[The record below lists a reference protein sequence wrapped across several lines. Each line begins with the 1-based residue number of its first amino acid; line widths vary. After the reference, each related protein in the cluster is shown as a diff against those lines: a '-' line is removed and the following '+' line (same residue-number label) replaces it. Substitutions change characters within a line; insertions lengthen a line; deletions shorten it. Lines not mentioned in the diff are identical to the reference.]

1 MRTGIPFDR
10 LPVVSVDAIT
20 RLRKVGPGTVGDALS
35 QLGIRSV
42 QLTTAMRPVYCPGN
56 ICGQAVTL
64 KQMPSR
70 GRKAAENHHIHILY
84 SASPGQIVVIDSGM
98 PDLIMMGGRGVL
110 VGKQRGLEGLVLNA
124 AVRDLDEIEATGL
137 PVFATGI
144 SVSSPRPRAVVETEG
159 INVPVSFL
167 GCRIDPGDVLVAGR
181 DGVVVVPV
189 DAVTEVLNLAEELDR
204 SDKEQL
210 EKIAKGLPMADW
222 YK

>member
-1 MRTGIPFDR
+1 MRTGIPFDQ
-10 LPVVSVDAIT
+10 LPLVSADAIT
-20 RLRKVGPGTVGDALS
+20 RLRKAGPGAVGDALS
-35 QLGIRSV
+35 QLGIRSA
-42 QLTTAMRPVYCPGN
+42 QLTAAMRPVYCPGN

-64 KQMPSR
+64 KQIPSR
-70 GRKAAENHHIHILY
+70 GRKGAENHHIDLLY

-110 VGKQRGLEGLVLNA
+110 IGKKRGLEGLVLNA

-137 PVFATGI
+137 PVFAT
-144 SVSSPRPRAVVETEG
+144 SVVVSSPRPRAMVETEG

-167 GCRIDPGDVLVAGR
+167 GGRIDPGDVIVAGQ
-181 DGVVVVPV
+181 DGVVIVPL

-210 EKIAKGLPMADW
+210 EKIARGLPMADW